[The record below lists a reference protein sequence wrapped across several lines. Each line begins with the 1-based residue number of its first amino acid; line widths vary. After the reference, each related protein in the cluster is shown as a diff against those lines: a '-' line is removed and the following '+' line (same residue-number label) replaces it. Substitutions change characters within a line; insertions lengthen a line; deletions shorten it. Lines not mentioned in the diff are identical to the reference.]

1 MTRPSYRIAAAWV
14 LGLACAMPL
23 QLAQAAGFW
32 FGSAIPAEQAERSIT
47 ITPDTRWANVKQGES
62 IRFVSGANVF
72 GWKFDGSLSAIDL
85 AKLAPA
91 GFIARPFMVYV
102 APSAQGRRAD

>member
-1 MTRPSYRIAAAWV
+1 MTRPYYRMAAAWL
-14 LGLACAMPL
+14 LGLACALPL
-23 QLAQAAGFW
+23 HLAQAADFW
-32 FGSAIPAEQAERSIT
+32 FGSAIQPELAERSIT
-47 ITPDTRWANVKQGES
+47 IAPDTRWANVKQGES
-62 IRFVSGANVF
+62 IRFVSGASQF